1 MKEKV
6 KPEYVREN
14 IKREIKNFVNKILER
29 EDFEEI
35 WQEKI
40 EEKII

>member
-14 IKREIKNFVNKILER
+14 IKREIKKFVNKILER

-35 WQEKI
+35 
-40 EEKII
+40 